1 VAYRVVGMAT
11 ASEMKRLFEK
21 IGSESEFSCKLCGIA
36 DLRQATFGTSVADV
50 KELAMSVR
58 EQNGENCPWITL
70 VSEPIVTALSLVF
83 KQIVSERYQV
93 QVCSTLERASSLAG
107 RDILPFLMA
116 LQDAHPDDQFGV
128 TEVV

>member
-1 VAYRVVGMAT
+1 MAT

-36 DLRQATFGTSVADV
+36 DLRQATFGASVADV

-58 EQNGENCPWITL
+58 EHNGENCPWITL

-83 KQIVSERYQV
+83 KQVVSERYQV
-93 QVCSTLERASSLAG
+93 NICSTLQRASILAG
-107 RDILPFLMA
+107 QDVLPYLMA
-116 LQDAHPDDQFGV
+116 LPDVPSEDRFRAS
-128 TEVV
+128 EVV